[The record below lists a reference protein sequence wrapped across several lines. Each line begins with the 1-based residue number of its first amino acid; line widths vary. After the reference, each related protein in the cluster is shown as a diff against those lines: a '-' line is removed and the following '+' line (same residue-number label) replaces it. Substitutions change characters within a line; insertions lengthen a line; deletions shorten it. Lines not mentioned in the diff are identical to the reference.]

1 LNSAGGFN
9 QEAIGAL
16 TGIPVFG
23 YDTVVGDTTFF
34 NTMLTAYSTQYIL
47 AATTGVGSDTTN
59 NICNIAFGHAY
70 SILAVFNITATNGT
84 LLPVL
89 MIRNPWGTCG
99 SACYNGTLNAK
110 DTFWTTL
117 MIN

>member
-1 LNSAGGFN
+1 
-9 QEAIGAL
+9 
-16 TGIPVFG
+16 
-23 YDTVVGDTTFF
+23 
-34 NTMLTAYSTQYIL
+34 MLTADSTQYIL
-47 AATTGVGSDTTN
+47 AATTGAGSDTTN

-84 LLPVL
+84 LLPAL

-99 SACYNGTLNAK
+99 NGCYNGTLNAN
-110 DTFWTTL
+110 DTFWTTA